1 MLSDSEIANI
11 VGAEE
16 EQAIGYL
23 GEGSEIQSNRA
34 TLLDYYNQRPYG
46 DEIEGQSQVVTSDV
60 SDVVEGMLPQL
71 LRMFTQGRNVATFTS
86 TRPEYDDEAKAK
98 TEYTNWVFNNLHDPV
113 LILHNMFKDALLQ
126 YTGVVKVSWDDSEET
141 KEESYKGLSESELQL
156 LKLDEN
162 YNIKDVEQDEYGLNV
177 TGERVNKT
185 GKPCIENIPPDE
197 LLIAR
202 RSRDFDNPPFIG
214 QYTPKTRSDLIEMGF
229 DRKVVMELG
238 KDEEVDTEVKLAR
251 DRDLENGWDSNPT
264 GDKSKDIIYL
274 GEYYIYMDA
283 DEDGISELWQVF
295 YAEGKVL
302 EKTRVDDHPFCV
314 CVPVPMP
321 HRAIGSCPADQVAD
335 LQFLK
340 STLVRQMLNNI
351 YSTNYNRMIVN
362 ERVDLDDLLTPR
374 AGGVIRVD
382 GQGPVGDS
390 VTPLVTQPQ
399 VQGILQ
405 AIEYT
410 DTMREIR
417 TGITRYNQGLDTES
431 LNKTA
436 TGFQGIRDMS
446 QMRIELIARVF
457 ADTGVKKIF
466 EKLVELASKYQN
478 EQIQLRVHGQ
488 PLEIDPSSWKYDT
501 DCIIDIGLG
510 SGDRQEKVANL
521 NFFYQQ
527 QKELMQLGSP
537 LVDAKKLYNT
547 LDKVATEVGLKGAE
561 TYFNDP
567 EVPTELLMAEIE
579 KLTRENQQLM
589 AMTQN
594 PLAEAEQVK
603 AQAQIQLKQLDAQ
616 VKMLQEQLKA
626 AGKTAELEQKE
637 RFHDDNMAMQ
647 LVKEQSDILQK
658 EAETGSNINEREI
671 VYLYDELTG
680 SINLAI

>member
-1 MLSDSEIANI
+1 MLSNHDIAQI

-23 GEGSEIQSNRA
+23 GEGSEVQKNRA

-46 DEIEGQSQVVTSDV
+46 DELEGQSQVVTSDV
-60 SDVVEGMLPQL
+60 MDVVEGMLPQL
-71 LRMFTQGRNVATFTS
+71 LRLFTQGKHIAKFS
-86 TRPEYDDEAKAK
+86 SSQAEYDDEAQQK
-98 TEYTNWVFNNLHDPV
+98 TEYTHWVFCQQNDPV

-126 YTGVVKVSWDDSEET
+126 YTGVVKVYWDDLEEVL
-141 KEESYKGLSESELQL
+141 EEKYQGLSQEEISL
-156 LKLDEN
+156 LELDEN
-162 YNIKDVEQDEYGLNV
+162 YSIKEITLDGQGYSVR
-177 TGERVNKT
+177 GERTNST
-185 GKPCIENIPPDE
+185 GRVKIENIPPDE

-202 RSRDFDNPPFIG
+202 RSRDFDKPPFIA
-214 QYTPKTRSDLIEMGF
+214 QRTPKTRSDLLEMGF
-229 DRKVVMELG
+229 KKDDVMSLG
-238 KDEEVDTEVKLAR
+238 KDEEVDGEVKLAR
-251 DRDLENGWDSNPT
+251 EYDLENGWDSNPT
-264 GDKSKDIIYL
+264 GDKSKDLIYL
-274 GEYYIYMDA
+274 TEAYLYIDA

-302 EKTRVDDHPFCV
+302 EQTRVDDHPFCV

-351 YSTNYNRMIVN
+351 YSTNYNRVIVN

-382 GQGPVGDS
+382 GSGPVGDS
-390 VTPLVTQPQ
+390 VTPMVAQNQ
-399 VQGILQ
+399 VQAILQ

-446 QMRIELIARVF
+446 QMRIEMIARIF

-466 EKLVELASKYQN
+466 EKIVELASKFQN
-478 EQIQLRVHGQ
+478 EQVQLRVSGQ
-488 PLEIDPSSWKYDT
+488 PYEFDPSSWKYKT
-501 DCIIDIGLG
+501 ECRIDIGLG
-510 SGDRQEKVANL
+510 SGDRNEKIANL
-521 NFFYQQ
+521 NYFYQQ

-537 LVDAKKLYNT
+537 LVDSKKLYNT
-547 LDKVATEVGLKGAE
+547 LDKVAAEVGLKGAD

-567 EVPTELLMAEIE
+567 EIPQELMIAEIE
-579 KLTRENQQLM
+579 RLTRENQQLM
-589 AMTQN
+589 QIAEQKN
-594 PLAEAEQVK
+594 QLAEAEAVKGQVQIALKEIDAESK
-603 AQAQIQLKQLDAQ
+603 AQQAQLQAAA
-616 VKMLQEQLKA
+616 KM
-626 AGKTAELEQKE
+626 AELEQKDQH
-637 RFHDDNMAMQ
+637 HDDDMAVE
-647 LVKEQSDILQK
+647 LTKI
-658 EAETGSNINEREI
+658 EAEYNKQVQGSVI
-671 VYLYDELTG
+671 
-680 SINLAI
+680 